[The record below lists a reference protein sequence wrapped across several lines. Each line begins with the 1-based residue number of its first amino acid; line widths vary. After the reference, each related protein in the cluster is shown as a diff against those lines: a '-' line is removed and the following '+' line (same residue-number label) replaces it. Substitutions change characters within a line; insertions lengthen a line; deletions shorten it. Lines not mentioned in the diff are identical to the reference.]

1 VIATVPSGKR
11 PLDIITPVTLSI
23 VNDLEALTF
32 GAQFRSIG
40 NVKVGQNAIDSFFN
54 LMKVLLAAT
63 IRM

>member
-1 VIATVPSGKR
+1 M
-11 PLDIITPVTLSI
+11 SI